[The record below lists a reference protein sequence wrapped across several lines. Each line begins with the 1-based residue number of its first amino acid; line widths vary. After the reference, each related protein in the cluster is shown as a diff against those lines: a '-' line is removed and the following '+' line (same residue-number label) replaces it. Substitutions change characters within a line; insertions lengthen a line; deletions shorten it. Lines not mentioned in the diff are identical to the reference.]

1 MKADS
6 PLFSYGSRIAVGLAA
21 SGGLI
26 CAACV
31 SGLPA
36 ITCGVLA
43 RLYKDE
49 IELFGTVGI
58 CGIAILGVL
67 AFPGGETKVRHIW
80 DTVFVCFFL
89 FLGLVSLIG
98 GALQAGLTLQNAIDA
113 CWPTRP

>member
-1 MKADS
+1 M
-6 PLFSYGSRIAVGLAA
+6 RHRN
-21 SGGLI
+21 
-26 CAACV
+26 
-31 SGLPA
+31 
-36 ITCGVLA
+36 T
-43 RLYKDE
+43 
-49 IELFGTVGI
+49 
-58 CGIAILGVL
+58 GVL